1 MSDRETVKVTFEMTP
16 EEVEDLKRLAEERRL
31 TMTDTLRQA
40 AKNERFFRDSVKEG
54 KLILLQKPD
63 RTYERVIL
71 P

>member
-1 MSDRETVKVTFEMTP
+1 MSDRRIVKVTFEMTP
-16 EEVEDLKRLAEERRL
+16 DEVEALKRLAEERHL

-40 AKNERFFRDSVKEG
+40 AKNERFFRDSIKEG

-63 RTYERVIL
+63 RTYQRVIL